1 MQRRPYNKKN
11 LQPTLM
17 CSNSEC
23 DNISSKLCIVENKI
37 IKILKEWLK
46 EYKVDLNATE
56 QEIENKKITTINETI
71 KEMNEELEK
80 QHKKMSNI
88 YDFLEDGTYSKELF
102 EERRRAIQDKVDKI
116 NINIEYQKKEIE
128 KEKRIKEDVKIIIP
142 KIENVIDIYSTLENP
157 EEKNLLLKTV
167 VKKIEYLKTE
177 KAIKKNSDPE
187 KFELD
192 IYPIL
197 NGKI

>member
-11 LQPTLM
+11 FQPTLM

-46 EYKVDLNATE
+46 EYKVNLSETE
-56 QEIENKKITTINETI
+56 KELENKRITTINETI
-71 KEMNEELEK
+71 KEMNEGLEK
-80 QHKKMSNI
+80 QRKILSKI
-88 YDFLEDGTYSKELF
+88 YEFLEDGTYSKELF
-102 EERRRAIQDKVDKI
+102 EERRRAIQDKIDSIKV
-116 NINIEYQKKEIE
+116 NIEYQEKEIAIE
-128 KEKRIKEDVKIIIP
+128 KKRETDVKIIIP
-142 KIENVIDIYSTLENP
+142 NIENVIDIYDTLESP

-167 VKKIEYLKTE
+167 VKKINYLKTE

-187 KFELD
+187 NFELD